1 MTSQSHTFRYSTS
14 ADTTIRKWLPIADA
28 SRGLASFQFPGD
40 SVEVA
45 RLPPGRSAGAR
56 GAHGLVPGAAAV
68 KFVGAADSVAAAG
81 VTKVLAEDITVE
93 AHDHSHGGMQ
103 VISKH
108 EDKVTSALLLV
119 HVMTV
124 KIQLH
129 WPRCSRTGTH
139 RAKSSSVKHICPSF
153 ENSKSV

>member
-1 MTSQSHTFRYSTS
+1 MTSHTFRYSTS
-14 ADTTIRKWLPIADA
+14 ADTTIRKWLPIAA
-28 SRGLASFQFPGD
+28 TSQGLASFQFPGD

-45 RLPPGRSAGAR
+45 RLPPGRSA

-93 AHDHSHGGMQ
+93 AHDHSHGGVQ

-108 EDKVTSALLLV
+108 EDKVTAALLLV
-119 HVMTV
+119 DVMIV

-129 WPRCSRTGTH
+129 WPRCSRIGTH
-139 RAKSSSVKHICPSF
+139 RAKPPSVKHICPSF